1 MKKLKNQV
9 LILLAILVAGV
20 GNIYA
25 QNFQGIATYQ
35 SASSSGGQQI
45 QFKGEGITPAME
57 KQLADAMKKANQ
69 KEYTLNFNLSESNW
83 KEVESLGNAPA
94 GASGTVTSVV
104 SFGGSSSA
112 TKYSNTADNLFL
124 EETSLMGKAFL
135 VKDELKSYAWE
146 LTDET
151 KKIGEYTAQKAVYTK
166 VTTRKMMAFGNGVAE
181 GDGEPKVMTDSVK
194 VEAWYTPEIPVSHG
208 PDNFWGLPGLILEV
222 NDGRRTLLCTKVV
235 LNPSDGVVIKKPR
248 KGKKVNREEYAKI
261 QLEKIEEMSGKYS
274 GGGNTRVIKIG
285 GGNQ

>member
-1 MKKLKNQV
+1 MKKLKNQ
-9 LILLAILVAGV
+9 ILLVLAILVAGV
-20 GNIYA
+20 GTAYA

-69 KEYTLNFNLSESNW
+69 KEFTLNFNLSEANW
-83 KEVESLGNAPA
+83 KEVESLGKGP
-94 GASGTVTSVV
+94 ASGGGSIAVV
-104 SFGGSSSA
+104 SYGGGSSGI
-112 TKYSNTADNLFL
+112 KYRNTANNIYL
-124 EETSLMGKAFL
+124 EEANLMGKAFL
-135 VKDELKSYAWE
+135 VKDQLKNLAWK

-151 KKIGEYTAQKAVYTK
+151 KKIGEYTAQKAVYSK
-166 VTTRKMMAFGNGVAE
+166 VTQRSMMAFGNDDQSE
-181 GDGEPKVMTDSVK
+181 GEAKTITDTIK

-222 NDGRRTLLCTKVV
+222 NDGRKTLLCTKVV
-235 LNPSDGVVIKKPR
+235 LNPADGVEIKKPR
-248 KGKKVNREEYAKI
+248 KGKKVNREEYAEI
-261 QLEKIEEMSGKYS
+261 QKAKLEEMSKKYS
-274 GGGNTRVIKIG
+274 GGGKGTVFKIG

>member
-1 MKKLKNQV
+1 MKKLKNQ
-9 LILLAILVAGV
+9 ILLMLAILVAGV
-20 GNIYA
+20 GTTYA

-83 KEVESLGNAPA
+83 KEVESLGNAPT

-104 SFGGSSSA
+104 SFGGSSSG

-151 KKIGEYTAQKAVYTK
+151 KKIGQYTAQKAVYSKITQ
-166 VTTRKMMAFGNGVAE
+166 RSMMAFGNAVDEEDAK
-181 GDGEPKVMTDSVK
+181 PKMVTDTVM

-235 LNPSDGVVIKKPR
+235 LNPADGVDIRKPR
-248 KGKKVNREEYAKI
+248 KGKKVNREEYTKI
-261 QLEKIEEMSGKYS
+261 QMEKMAEMSEKYS

-285 GGNQ
+285 GGDQ

>member
-1 MKKLKNQV
+1 MKKLKNQ
-9 LILLAILVAGV
+9 ILLVLAILVAGV
-20 GNIYA
+20 GTAYA

-69 KEYTLNFNLSESNW
+69 KEFTLNFNLSETSW
-83 KEVESLGNAPA
+83 KEVESLGNAPT
-94 GASGTVTSVV
+94 SGTATAFIT
-104 SFGGSSSA
+104 FGGSSSG
-112 TKYSNTADNLFL
+112 TKYRNTADNLYL
-124 EETSLMGKAFL
+124 EEASLMGKAFL
-135 VKDELKSYAWE
+135 VKDELKNLAWE

-151 KKIGEYTAQKAVYTK
+151 KKIGEYTVQKAVYSK
-166 VTTRKMMAFGNGVAE
+166 VTQRSMMSFGNGDEE
-181 GDGEPKVMTDSVK
+181 GEAKTVTDTIK
-194 VEAWYTPEIPVSHG
+194 VEAWYTPQIPVSHG
-208 PDNFWGLPGLILEV
+208 PDKFWGLPGLILEV
-222 NDGRRTLLCTKVV
+222 NDGRKTLLCTKVV
-235 LNPSDGVVIKKPR
+235 LNPADGVEIKKPR

-261 QLEKIEEMSGKYS
+261 QEEKLEEMSEKYS